1 MAHLTKAAKQLFERS
16 PDERFESLDTLYQHC
31 LEQKEHSQDRW
42 HPPRVFDPHVEGSSV
57 ALGLGD
63 DGAFSLNH
71 WSFSQL
77 CRLCGVNKDTITRL
91 SPETATRAL
100 RETLPQGNKPL
111 QILTA
116 DHSVRSIH
124 GTAYSRLWNVDLL
137 TMLREHAT
145 DFEPP
150 PKGAGGG
157 TGLYCGEQDLFVF
170 MIDPAGWIEI
180 ADQAFAPGMFLW
192 NSEVGRRSIGVQ
204 TFWFQAVCQNHIVWD
219 ARDIVRLAR
228 KHTGNVGEALD
239 AIARIIS
246 DLVAKRDARRDAFA
260 KVIAKAMKEKVGED
274 REDATEF
281 LTKRGIPRSLVKK
294 AVERIAT
301 QGVPFTLWSLVD
313 ALTQLTS
320 EIRFAGDRTEAD
332 QKVSKLLA
340 VAA

>member
-1 MAHLTKAAKQLFERS
+1 MAHLTKAARQLFERS
-16 PDERFESLDTLYQHC
+16 PDECFESLDSLYQHC
-31 LEQKEHSQDRW
+31 LEQREHSVDLW
-42 HPPRVFDPHVEGSSV
+42 HPPRVFDPRVEDRSV

-77 CRLCGVNKDTITRL
+77 CRLCGVSKDTITRL

-100 RETLPQGNKPL
+100 RETLPGGNKPL

-137 TMLREHAT
+137 TMLREYAT

-150 PKGAGGG
+150 PKGSDGG

-170 MIDPAGWIEI
+170 MIDPVGWIDI
-180 ADQAFAPGMFLW
+180 GGQAFAPGMFLW

-204 TFWFQAVCQNHIVWD
+204 TFWFQQLCANHVVWD
-219 ARDIVRLAR
+219 ALENVQLKR
-228 KHTGNVGEALD
+228 KHTGNVSESLEEIG
-239 AIARIIS
+239 RVIS
-246 DLVAKRDARRDAFA
+246 DLVAKRDARKDEFA
-260 KVIAKAMKEKVGED
+260 KVVAKAMKQKVGKDSSE
-274 REDATEF
+274 AAEF
-281 LTKRGIPRSLVKK
+281 LTKHGISPSMVKK
-294 AVERIAT
+294 AVDIIAA
-301 QGVPFTLWSLVD
+301 QGAAFTLWALVD

-320 EIRFAGDRTEAD
+320 EIRFVGDRTEAD